1 MEPKPGSNSSKER
14 SGLGSKLRGISGGK
28 DNRYSPPPTTIAM
41 FLATFI
47 LVSFLSWT
55 AVKSANNSRDDTR
68 QDLVEANIRIG
79 ALQEQL
85 DCINRI
91 TLIALKG
98 QLGNS
103 IVQDNL
109 LLASTSGGDREE
121 IRQQLSETRAELIS
135 LSQEI
140 DGVDK
145 ECT

>member
-1 MEPKPGSNSSKER
+1 M
-14 SGLGSKLRGISGGK
+14 
-28 DNRYSPPPTTIAM
+28 
-41 FLATFI
+41 
-47 LVSFLSWT
+47 
-55 AVKSANNSRDDTR
+55 KSANNSRDDTR

-145 ECT
+145 ECTK